1 MITEVHSTAVNFN
14 FNQLLEPDLKL
25 FTKKMISLEINI
37 SDGKEKHQ
45 IVTASRIETESL
57 IL

>member
-45 IVTASRIETESL
+45 IATASRIETESL